1 MRKLTEK
8 ILEQE
13 YGFVCPSMGKV
24 EVDGKD
30 IEYHDWYYKKG
41 SFEIWWL
48 FTGHSTVDI
57 FYHSE
62 KLVGRGKV
70 DIINLPM
77 IKYCEDLEYIYKLV
91 TGRKLNKIKK

>member
-13 YGFVCPSMGKV
+13 YGFVCPKMGQIKD
-24 EVDGKD
+24 ENGKI

-48 FTGHSTVDI
+48 FTGCHIVDI
-57 FYHSE
+57 FYKDE
-62 KLVGRGKV
+62 MGGGVQIK
-70 DIINLPM
+70 NLPT
-77 IKYCEDLEYIYKLV
+77 IKYCEDLEYLYKLI
-91 TGRKLNKIKK
+91 TGRKIKKVKQV

>member
-13 YGFVCPSMGKV
+13 YGFVCPVMGKV

-41 SFEIWWL
+41 SFEIWWI
-48 FTGHSTVDI
+48 FTGSQKVDI
-57 FYHSE
+57 FYNDD
-62 KLVGRGKV
+62 LGRGVQIK
-70 DIINLPM
+70 NLPT

-91 TGRKLNKIKK
+91 TGRKLKIKQV